1 MKARDFDKLSIRA
14 CTFFPARNRASV
26 RLNTARS
33 GFGVSERCT
42 GSENPTPC
50 RMQRGLAAPRGTFAA
65 RCYGESVT
73 RSIATCSIRL
83 GSM

>member
-1 MKARDFDKLSIRA
+1 MTSRDFDKPAIRV
-14 CTFFPARNRASV
+14 CTFFPARNRAALQ
-26 RLNTARS
+26 LNTARP

-50 RMQRGLAAPRGTFAA
+50 EMQRGLAAPSGTFAA
-65 RCYGESVT
+65 RRYGDSVT

-83 GSM
+83 GSK